1 MRAWIRMVVMERG
14 KWVLM
19 GREEENK
26 QDRSWEGMRAFSSR
40 LLGFWPR
47 WTLVSCA
54 GTGNAGR

>member
-26 QDRSWEGMRAFSSR
+26 QDRSWEG
-40 LLGFWPR
+40 LGFLAR
-47 WTLVSCA
+47 TLE
-54 GTGNAGR
+54 G